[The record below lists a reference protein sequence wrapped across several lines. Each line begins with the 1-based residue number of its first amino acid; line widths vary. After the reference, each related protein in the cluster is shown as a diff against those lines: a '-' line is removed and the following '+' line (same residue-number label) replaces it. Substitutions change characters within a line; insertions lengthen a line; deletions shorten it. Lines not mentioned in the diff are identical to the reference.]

1 MSTNTMQITISIEIT
16 PEMVTAIERINEL
29 IYKRS
34 LIDLTEEEIDEVDA
48 LYDIMYAAVKGQD
61 ENLVQRVIEKHIG
74 V

>member
-1 MSTNTMQITISIEIT
+1 MQITISIEIT